1 MGIAGL
7 LMLIL
12 TAAGPEDGLSVVE
25 EDWLRQAEAMDPSRR
40 GSWRDAMVTTKSDA
54 AGAVDGVKNGKYA
67 FHTGGDPN
75 PWWQVDLGQ
84 SEPLARVVVYNRLDY
99 APGLHNADTL
109 LLLTSDD
116 GRTWIK
122 RYDNQGKHFGGISGA
137 KPLDVVFQPG
147 EVKARFV
154 RLQIPGPK
162 PILFHLDEVEI
173 FGPGDPA
180 QNLALHKPADQSS
193 LSVWSTSKLV
203 APKTDEAA
211 QLPIDE
217 VIRRGRLLAVNLK
230 AVGVDTAPFERE
242 LDAVAARLANDS
254 APLTEDARRGLY
266 FSARGT
272 VRRLAFANPL
282 LQFDRLL
289 FVKRF
294 TQQTYPDICLNHMP
308 WVSRPGGDL
317 CVLEEP
323 FSDREVTRPVR
334 TIVAGQLGPGHVHGM
349 DLWWDADRVVFGYA
363 SKKTMDP
370 PIQPWPPAP
379 LTCRNNVHEGLRKTI
394 EPTHIFEVNIDG
406 SGLRQLTDHHYW
418 SDLDPTYLPDGR
430 IAFVSERCGYSL
442 QCNHDSRLD
451 ETSCNLYIMRPDG
464 SEIRRLSANKD
475 GDYMPH
481 CLDDGTIGYTRWEYQ
496 ERNLTQIQSLWFVR
510 PDGTWADA
518 LFKQHMNNPW
528 ALEDVRSIPNTP
540 GRKFVAIAAGHHT
553 LAAGPVVTVSTA
565 AGLNNSAG
573 LRIVTP
579 GVTPP
584 EGGMS
589 GTPVDE
595 GGVCDDGGH
604 YMTPWPLSDE
614 YFLVSYSYL
623 NTWPKGAPEYYR
635 GMDEKGYALYL
646 IDVFGNKELIYR
658 DPEIS
663 CFAPLPLRPRTCPPI
678 ITDTTDAT
686 KPYAVCTLSNASLGC
701 RGIDGERVR
710 YLRVSHRLPWPYS
723 ERSGGMRYE
732 NVALSE
738 GLNWTPVQVLGTV
751 PVEADGSAHFQVP
764 VDTAVYFQLLDENFM
779 ELRRMRSFIS
789 FQPGE
794 VRSCVGCHESRSMA
808 PTPKPGLM
816 ALGREPSIPTPP
828 PWGNRPLSFLCDI
841 QPVLDRHCVRCH
853 GGLKPAGEIDLC
865 GGLTTGLRFKT
876 LHGRELGLDG
886 HNRAYRTLITGGLV
900 AYANKSDPAD
910 ALSEPLAFGSHR
922 SKLIA
927 ALREGACGKRGDLSS
942 DEWLRLVTWVDGNA
956 PYHDNFINT
965 RPEKPAY
972 DLPADGQLLGAIE
985 MIQARRCTPCHTS
998 EEVTRADWIDFR
1010 QPERSLF
1017 LTATVVGDGGDHK
1030 CSKPPYTDVN
1040 DPDYKAILRIVDD
1053 AVKKAWSAPRR
1064 DLEALLDAVEKP

>member
-1 MGIAGL
+1 L
-7 LMLIL
+7 
-12 TAAGPEDGLSVVE
+12 AAASPPDGAPAVE

-40 GSWRDAMVTTKSDA
+40 GAWREAGVTTKSDA

-67 FHTGGDPN
+67 FHTGGEPN

-84 SEPLARVVVYNRLDY
+84 SEPLERVVVYNRLDY

-116 GRTWIK
+116 GKTWIK
-122 RYDNQGKHFGGISGA
+122 RHDNQGKHFGGISGA
-137 KPLDVVFQPG
+137 KPLNVVFQPG

-154 RLQIPGPK
+154 RLQIPSPQ
-162 PILFHLDEVEI
+162 PILFHLDEVEVY
-173 FGPGDPA
+173 GPADPA
-180 QNLALHKPADQSS
+180 KNLALRKPADQSS

-203 APKTDEAA
+203 APKAVEPAP
-211 QLPIDE
+211 LPIDD
-217 VIRRGRLLAVNLK
+217 VIRRGRLLATDLE
-230 AVGVDTAPFERE
+230 AAGLDTAPFERE
-242 LDAVAARLANDS
+242 LDAVALRLANTS
-254 APLTEDARRGLY
+254 AQLSQDARRQLY
-266 FSARGT
+266 FTVRRT

-282 LQFDRLL
+282 LRFDRLL

-317 CVLEEP
+317 CVLERP
-323 FSDREVTRPVR
+323 FSDQDATRPVR
-334 TIVAGQLGPGHVHGM
+334 NVLDGQLGPGHVHGM
-349 DLWWDADRVVFGYA
+349 DLWWNADRVVFGYA
-363 SKKTMDP
+363 GKKTSDP

-394 EPTHIFEVNIDG
+394 EPTHIFEINVDG
-406 SGLRQLTDHHYW
+406 SGVRQLTDHHYW
-418 SDLDPTYLPDGR
+418 SDLDPTYLPDGK

-442 QCNHDSRLD
+442 QCNHDPRLD
-451 ETSCNLYIMRPDG
+451 ETSCNLYVMHPDG
-464 SEIRRLSANKD
+464 SGIRRLSANKD
-475 GDYMPH
+475 GDYLPH

-518 LFKQHMNNPW
+518 LFKQHMNDPW

-553 LAAGPVVTVSTA
+553 LAAGPVVVLSAA
-565 AGLNNSAG
+565 AGLNSPAG

-579 GVTPP
+579 GVSPP

-604 YMTPWPLSDE
+604 YMTPWPLSDK
-614 YFLVSYSYL
+614 YFLAAYSYL

-658 DPEIS
+658 DPKIS
-663 CFAPLPLRPRTCPPI
+663 CFTPIPLRPRIRPPI
-678 ITDTTDAT
+678 ITDTTDPT
-686 KPYAVCTLSNASLGC
+686 QPYAVCTLSDAAFGC
-701 RGIDGERVR
+701 EGVDARQVR
-710 YLRVSHRLPWPYS
+710 YLRVSHRLPWPYD
-723 ERSGGMRYE
+723 ERSGGLRYE
-732 NVALSE
+732 RVALSE

-764 VDTAVYFQLLDENFM
+764 VDTPVYFQLLDENFM

-794 VRSCVGCHESRSMA
+794 VRGCVGCHESRSAA
-808 PTPKPGLM
+808 PTPKPGQM

-828 PWGNRPLSFLCDI
+828 PWGNRPLSFLRDI
-841 QPVLDRHCVRCH
+841 QPVLDRHCVACH
-853 GGLKPAGEIDLC
+853 GGLKPAAKIDLC

-886 HNRAYRTLITGGLV
+886 HNRAYRSLITGGLV
-900 AYANKSDPAD
+900 AYSNKSDPAD
-910 ALSEPLAFGSHR
+910 ALSKPLAFGSHR

-927 ALREGACGKRGDLSS
+927 ALREGACGKRVELNS

-965 RPEKPAY
+965 RPDKPAY
-972 DLPADGQLLGAIE
+972 DLPADEQLLGAIAT
-985 MIQARRCTPCHTS
+985 IHTRRCTPCHTS
-998 EEVTRADWIDFR
+998 QDVTRADWIDLR

-1017 LTATVVGDGGDHK
+1017 LAAPVAGDTGDRR
-1030 CSKPPYTDVN
+1030 CSKPPYADVN
-1040 DPDYKAILRIVDD
+1040 DHDYRTVLKLVND
-1053 AVKKAWSAPRR
+1053 AVKKAWAKPRR
-1064 DLEALLDAVEKP
+1064 DLEALLDSIEDP